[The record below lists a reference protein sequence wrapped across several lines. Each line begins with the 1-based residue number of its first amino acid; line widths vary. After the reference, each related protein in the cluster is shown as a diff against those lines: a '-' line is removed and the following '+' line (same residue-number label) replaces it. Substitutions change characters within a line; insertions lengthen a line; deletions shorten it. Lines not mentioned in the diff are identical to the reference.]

1 MNEKQLM
8 QLFDVP
14 SGMDEE
20 VLKARAIA
28 ELMRMCYIVSC
39 KQNAA
44 GVNIGDLE
52 HALWHIW
59 NMLEEHADTIEKL
72 KDGTYDICRK
82 YKSIAGTAV

>member
-1 MNEKQLM
+1 MNEKELM

-20 VLKARAIA
+20 VLKARTIT
-28 ELMRMCYIVSC
+28 ELMRMCYMLSC
-39 KQNAA
+39 GQNSA
-44 GVNIGDLE
+44 GTNIGDLE

-59 NMLEEHADTIEKL
+59 NMLIDHAEALEKL

-82 YKSIAGTAV
+82 YRSIEETAV